1 MCENH
6 QENNKIGEMRSSLCF
21 LRRLQM
27 PFFVSLSFRLGFS
40 KSGLI
45 LTPVTG
51 GCLGDDG
58 QTTLGH
64 PHHPLILPWLP
75 PAPCLLYYAG
85 LCYRSCYANELTLKQ
100 KISLLRPIT
109 HCSSIHLE
117 TDTNQTAHTPS
128 TQCCESKENGQIEK
142 YDDSFKLYVCS
153 SILKYL
159 LFSSL

>member
-1 MCENH
+1 
-6 QENNKIGEMRSSLCF
+6 MRSSLCF

-27 PFFVSLSFRLGFS
+27 PFFVSFSLRLGFS

-117 TDTNQTAHTPS
+117 TDTDQTAHTPS
-128 TQCCESKENGQIEK
+128 TQCCEWVKRKWANREIWW
-142 YDDSFKLYVCS
+142 
-153 SILKYL
+153 
-159 LFSSL
+159 LFQTLCLFLNPWVLTSNICCAPHCNN